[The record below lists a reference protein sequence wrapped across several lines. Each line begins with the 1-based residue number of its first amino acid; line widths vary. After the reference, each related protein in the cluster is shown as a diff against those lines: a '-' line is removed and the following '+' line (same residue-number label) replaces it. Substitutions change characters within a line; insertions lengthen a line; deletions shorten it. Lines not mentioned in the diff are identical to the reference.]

1 MKAVAS
7 RGFRGLVAHAS
18 LVTAAFLLA
27 CFYVWTASGGWPF
40 ELGEPHDGHY
50 NLLARALVQGQLYLT
65 VEPRPELLE
74 MSEPYEPG
82 RNGPYRLH
90 DASLYHGR
98 YYLYFG
104 VVPALLLFVPWKLAG
119 LGDLPQNLAAALFAW
134 GGFLFSALLLRR
146 LQHVYLGPRP
156 RWMEWLATLTLGL
169 ANVAPFI
176 LRAPF
181 VYEVAIAG
189 GYFFLSGSA
198 WLFASAGAGG
208 RLRVA
213 RLSLGGLFLG
223 LAIGCR
229 PNLLVA
235 VPLLPLL
242 AWPALREHRDKWAR
256 AALAVL
262 GPLGLCL
269 LLLGTYNALRFG
281 SPLEFGARYQ
291 LAGMRPVAWLDPRAI
306 PPTLFFDF
314 LAPPAARLEFPFLF
328 PDRDYPGT
336 TPAGYFKDTS
346 TTGAIAHS
354 PFLLLLVA
362 APFLL
367 RRATLAAQA
376 PLRDAIAVLTA
387 VGLLIPL
394 ATSYAFASGAMR
406 FQVDFVS
413 FLAVP
418 ALLLWFL
425 ASGLEDG
432 RLRRAFRMGGLLAIV
447 WSCVVNLCLSLT
459 GASDGLRRDNPALF
473 RSLEARFEP
482 LRISLGRV
490 LVRDGRTVV
499 RLRAAFPERLA
510 AEAEPLLSSGTVTAS
525 DVLWVRQEG
534 PGSFTFSLETAHG
547 ETHAAAPRSLEPGRF
562 YGAEVDLDR
571 VARQV
576 VVTLDGG
583 EVARFPARL
592 GPVRADTVWLGR
604 GPRGKGATDLGRFSG
619 SLVSQAMIW
628 AGPPGLTTLPPI
640 SSAPAIHTEPADDRP
655 SSAVAGQLWVPAF
668 RDGAF
673 LFVGPGWRWI
683 PRHFVDRVQV
693 RRVVEFADL
702 PPGTVEPI
710 LVSGDES
717 SADGVYARHLGQGR
731 VAFGLAHW
739 RAGWNLGTSGSPL
752 SLRPGDARTLTV
764 VLDRAGQQTTALL
777 DGQAVFQSGDELRAI
792 DRSLL
797 SVGKSPPGMTLG
809 RPAFAGRMRPVP

>member
-7 RGFRGLVAHAS
+7 SGFRRLVAQAP
-18 LVTAAFLLA
+18 LVAAAFLLA
-27 CFYVWTASGGWPF
+27 CFYAWTASGGWPF
-40 ELGEPHDGHY
+40 ELAEPHDGHY
-50 NLLARALVQGQLYLT
+50 DLLARALVQGQLHLT
-65 VEPRPELLE
+65 VEPRAELLE

-104 VVPALLLFVPWKLAG
+104 VVPAVLLFAPWRLAG

-146 LQHVYLGPRP
+146 LQHAYLGPRP
-156 RWMEWLATLTLGL
+156 RWMEWLATVTLGF

-198 WLFASAGAGG
+198 WLFASAAEAGRW
-208 RLRVA
+208 RLA

-242 AWPALREHRDKWAR
+242 AWPALRERGEGRAR
-256 AALAVL
+256 AVLAVL

-269 LLLGTYNALRFG
+269 LLLGAYNALRFG
-281 SPLEFGARYQ
+281 SPFEFGARYQ

-328 PDRDYPGT
+328 PDCDYPGT

-367 RRATLAAQA
+367 RRAPEAARA
-376 PLRDAIAVLTA
+376 PLRDAIAVLAA

-418 ALLLWFL
+418 ALLLWLL
-425 ASGLEDG
+425 ASGLEDD
-432 RLRRAFRMGGLLAIV
+432 RLRRAFRNGGLLAVV

-473 RSLEARFEP
+473 ASLERRFEP
-482 LRISLGRV
+482 LRIALGRV
-490 LVRDGRTVV
+490 LVRDGRTLV

-510 AEAEPLLSSGTVTAS
+510 AEAEPLLSSGTVAAS

-534 PGSFTFSLETAHG
+534 PGRFAFSLETAHG
-547 ETHAAAPRSLEPGRF
+547 EPHAAAPRSLEPGRF

-576 VVTLDGG
+576 VVTLDGA

-592 GPVRADTVWLGR
+592 GPVRTDTVWLGR

-619 SLVSQAMIW
+619 SLVSQAMMW
-628 AGPPGLTTLPPI
+628 AGPPGLEALPPI
-640 SSAPAIHTEPADDRP
+640 SGAPAIHTEAADERP
-655 SSAVAGQLWVPAF
+655 PSAVAGQLWVPAS
-668 RDGAF
+668 RDGAY

-683 PRHFVDRVQV
+683 PRQFVDRVQV
-693 RRVVEFADL
+693 QRAVEFADL
-702 PPGTVEPI
+702 PPGAVEPV

-717 SADGVYARHLGQGR
+717 SADGVYVRHLGRGR
-731 VAFGLAHW
+731 LAFGLAHW
-739 RAGWNLGTSGSPL
+739 RAVWDLGTSGRPVES
-752 SLRPGDARTLTV
+752 RPGSMRTLRV
-764 VLDRAGQQTTALL
+764 LLDRAGQQTTALL
-777 DGQAVFQSGDELRAI
+777 DGQVVFQSSGELRAI

-797 SVGKSPPGMTLG
+797 WVGKSPPGMTLG
-809 RPAFAGRMRPVP
+809 RAAFAGRIRPAP